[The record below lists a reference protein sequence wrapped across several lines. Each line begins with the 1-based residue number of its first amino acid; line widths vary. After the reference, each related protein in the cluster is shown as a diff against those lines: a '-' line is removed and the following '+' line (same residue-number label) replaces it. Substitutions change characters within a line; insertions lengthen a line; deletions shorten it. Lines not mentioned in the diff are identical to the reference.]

1 MLVKDNIGYAKRN
14 LIDSIWKEANLEGIG
29 VTFPQTQEIIEGR
42 TIAGLSIKD
51 TMVINN
57 LKHAWQF
64 LFDSIDYPLDAQWV
78 SQLHHEIG
86 KNDVVIYPG
95 QRRENV
101 VTIGGTTWVP
111 EIPTYDDLRNTI
123 EEVMGIEDPTDRA
136 LEAFCR
142 IAKMQYFNDGNKR
155 TAQLVANK
163 ILIENGCGVFAVPEQ
178 QLSEFTE
185 KLVKYY
191 ETNDSSGLKSFLRGV
206 AIDNPEI
213 TSMEEF
219 VPDRSRFIGTN
230 KDTLRDT
237 GREAQ
242 AASEV
247 LSKQS
252 QTMPKAPS
260 QER

>member
-29 VTFPQTQEIIEGR
+29 VTFPQTQEIVEGR

-78 SQLHHEIG
+78 SQLHYEIG

-101 VTIGGTTWVP
+101 VTIGGTSWVP
-111 EIPTYDDLRNTI
+111 EIPTYDDLSNTI
-123 EEVMGIEDPTDRA
+123 EEAMGIEDPTDRA

-163 ILIENGCGVFAVPEQ
+163 VLIENGCGILAVPERE
-178 QLSEFTE
+178 LANFTE
-185 KLVKYY
+185 KLIKYY
-191 ETNDSSGLKSFLRGV
+191 ETNDSSNLKDFLRCV
-206 AIDNPEI
+206 AVDNPEI
-213 TSMEEF
+213 TSKEEF
-219 VPDRSRFIGTN
+219 EPDRGRFIGTN
-230 KDTLRDT
+230 KDSLRDA

-242 AASEV
+242 AASEA
-247 LSKQS
+247 LNKQAQAS
-252 QTMPKAPS
+252 TKVQM